1 MPGSLFPPLWP
12 SAAHTSS
19 RPAKREPLEAYGA
32 VTFDAVVAASS
43 TGAAVPRFLFLSL
56 FLVFFLFSSLFSGH
70 VCNIPVDLVLSG

>member
-56 FLVFFLFSSLFSGH
+56 FLVFFCSPPYSQVTFVTFPLTLF
-70 VCNIPVDLVLSG
+70 